1 MTKTY
6 RSILAMLALTVS
18 VAGASYGQDGA
29 IVYKGDAFPNQYWN
43 GRTNLPSWY
52 ANDTGEYWIRTRQGL
67 KKYDALGK
75 FVAETLFPFGIAQ
88 YLTEP
93 SKPFMVHTD
102 GTITIAGDRCFRIS
116 SQTEWSDFPYFLSV
130 HRSTDKRELVRFPDK
145 VQEYKSG
152 QFVDYITSIEQSAQL
167 AFDRDRNYFKYSYSN
182 GNMYLSQWNDLT
194 VLSQYVPTVGIS
206 GHGIVGTKYTY
217 WPGGATGYGI
227 TAINR
232 TTHGA
237 FTRVQGSGDV
247 YPYNALSIWSRVDN
261 NILLFDGYRV
271 QVLSSLLNVLS
282 ERRQVITNS
291 LTFFRDTRG
300 NLVTLD
306 YRYFVLTVF
315 DDAGNI
321 LQQIKLPQDCYA
333 DSVLRS
339 DDGGYVLWGGTSV
352 WKLSSTGKLISKL
365 STGYY
370 NNYPYSGSHFF
381 TVTGAEYVDGT
392 LLLYTDG
399 KWLTEQEIS
408 KSYMY
413 YEFGGVGKII
423 GSSNYLRLKS
433 GQIATID
440 GNTITVRQSFL
451 DRSPIFSY
459 SAPGQISYADFG
471 SDSTIW
477 LSGSFIFRRTDGTDI
492 TYPFAKF
499 DPITGE
505 EVYFGAIGE
514 GIGMVGG
521 PVPIVASGN
530 GMISMYGSQFDK
542 WGPDGD
548 FLLPST
554 TFSLSPEPTSDGWNR
569 STITATLAGKD
580 NAGGSGFKELRYTLD
595 TNAQQTSTNANTN
608 VDITGDGTHTLVFQS
623 VDQAGNVEAAQTKT
637 VKIDSVVPQSSA
649 SVNAGRDQVTITAT
663 DDRAGVKTIYFAVDG
678 GAEQV
683 YGGPFAI
690 TVGPHTI
697 TYRAVDKAGNVEA
710 SRNLITGIVLSSLEL
725 SQSAVL
731 GGGNVTA
738 TVKLTAAAPTGGAVI
753 NITSANAA
761 ATVPQ
766 TVNIAAGQSSATF
779 TVSTTAVATD
789 TDIKLEAIG
798 NDTKAA
804 ATLKVLA
811 PAPAT
816 LTLAPSSVRGG
827 ANSTGTVTLNG
838 PAPSG
843 GLVVSLASNKS
854 DATVPQSVTVAAGET
869 SKTFTVT
876 TSPVVNETAASI
888 TATTAG
894 GTKSATLTLTRS
906 QVSNLTVSP
915 STITSGATATGTV
928 TIDAPAPAGG
938 TSVSLAVD
946 KSTASVTSTVVIP
959 AGQTTATFTVFTS
972 SVSADTTVF
981 ISANANNSSRS
992 SSFTV
997 QPARQVPTSVTL
1009 NPTSVLGGAAAQ
1021 GTVQIG
1027 APAPA
1032 GGLTVSLT
1040 SNSAAAT
1047 VPGTVLVPAGQ
1058 TSATFNVATTAVTSP
1073 ATATITASAGGV
1085 SVSSNLTVRVLAPTT
1100 LVYSPATVTG
1110 GASSTATVTVSD
1122 PAPAAGIT
1130 VLLSSNNVAAKVP
1143 VSVKIAAGQ
1152 SSATFVVTS
1161 VAVAADVNASIT
1173 ATVGTQSLSNT
1184 LVVKAPVAQSVTF
1197 LPNSVLGGKASVGT
1211 VTLNGITAVGG
1222 RVVQL
1227 RSSNPAIAA
1236 VPASVTVPVGKNVI
1250 TFNVTTSA
1258 VLTSSD
1264 ITITA
1269 TTGAVEASGTL
1280 NVRPVVV
1287 KTVVLN
1293 PLTVVGPASSVGTI
1307 TLTEA
1312 APVGGV
1318 VVTLS
1323 SNNASAV
1330 VPASISIAAGKTS
1343 GTFTTTT
1350 KATGTPQVA
1359 TITAGLNGA
1368 TSTGTLTVTPVLVST
1383 LTVAPT
1389 SVTGGTNATGTVKL
1403 VSAPTVDTVVTLTS
1417 ANTAIV
1423 TVPAT
1428 VTVLKGTT
1436 MATFT
1441 VTTKKP
1447 AAQTAVTLSA
1457 VTGGAAKTV
1466 SVTVKP

>member
-1 MTKTY
+1 MLDQNGKIFDTSASGFTFGQSQFVSWSQNGNTKAFQHRFGGFYPSYGSAISKNAVIFSGYSNSIVSGSVLVSVNKNKGSMVVTGGWGASPGSFY
-6 RSILAMLALTVS
+6 TTPSVSSRSDNSILAFDGIRLQYFTESLRWLSWDRQPIMWPS
-18 VAGASYGQDGA
+18 RIDSYGDA
-29 IVYKGDAFPNQYWN
+29 NLIVHNQYY
-43 GRTNLPSWY
+43 GVLQRFDGKGNLLNEVNIPSCLDFKQDKSGAVFALVDNY
-52 ANDTGEYWIRTRQGL
+52 TIHEYSKDLVLARVRTRSNTVPAYRLFRDSVGAVHVSCLFNPTTAPTMRIVPVELFSELTPSGYELYTNGIDIQLL
-67 KKYDALGK
+67 KNGQQAY
-75 FVAETLFPFGIAQ
+75 
-88 YLTEP
+88 
-93 SKPFMVHTD
+93 TD
-102 GTITIAGDRCFRIS
+102 QSTFYVWNPIS
-116 SQTEWSDFPYFLSV
+116 
-130 HRSTDKRELVRFPDK
+130 RSNV
-145 VQEYKSG
+145 YA
-152 QFVDYITSIEQSAQL
+152 YI
-167 AFDRDRNYFKYSYSN
+167 
-182 GNMYLSQWNDLT
+182 
-194 VLSQYVPTVGIS
+194 
-206 GHGIVGTKYTY
+206 
-217 WPGGATGYGI
+217 PGGYYTQI
-227 TAINR
+227 TK
-232 TTHGA
+232 
-237 FTRVQGSGDV
+237 S
-247 YPYNALSIWSRVDN
+247 YVDN
-261 NILLFDGYRV
+261 EMKIHLFGR
-271 QVLSSLLNVLS
+271 
-282 ERRQVITNS
+282 
-291 LTFFRDTRG
+291 FDTD
-300 NLVTLD
+300 V
-306 YRYFVLTVF
+306 
-315 DDAGNI
+315 
-321 LQQIKLPQDCYA
+321 
-333 DSVLRS
+333 
-339 DDGGYVLWGGTSV
+339 
-352 WKLSSTGKLISKL
+352 
-365 STGYY
+365 
-370 NNYPYSGSHFF
+370 
-381 TVTGAEYVDGT
+381 VDGT
-392 LLLYTDG
+392 Y
-399 KWLTEQEIS
+399 
-408 KSYMY
+408 KSYP
-413 YEFGGVGKII
+413 
-423 GSSNYLRLKS
+423 YL
-433 GQIATID
+433 
-440 GNTITVRQSFL
+440 V
-451 DRSPIFSY
+451 
-459 SAPGQISYADFG
+459 
-471 SDSTIW
+471 
-477 LSGSFIFRRTDGTDI
+477 
-492 TYPFAKF
+492 F
-499 DPITGE
+499 DPITGDE
-505 EVYFGAIGE
+505 QYLGEV
-514 GIGMVGG
+514 GIGPGKFPTSPTSVVVNNGLTFAL
-521 PVPIVASGN
+521 IGN
-530 GMISMYGSQFDK
+530 YISV

-554 TFSLSPEPTSDGWNR
+554 TFSLSPEPTTDGWNR
-569 STITATLAGKD
+569 SAVKATLAGKD

-608 VDITGDGTHTLVFQS
+608 VYITGDGTHTLVFQS

-637 VKIDSVVPQSSA
+637 IKIDSVVPQSSA
-649 SVNAGRDQVTITAT
+649 SVNVARDLVTITAT
-663 DDRAGVKTIYFAVDG
+663 DDRAGVKTIYYAVDG

-710 SRNLITGIVLSSLEL
+710 SRNLVTGIVLSSLEL
-725 SQSAVL
+725 SQSSVL

-738 TVKLTAAAPTGGAVI
+738 TVKLTAPAPTGGAVV

-779 TVSTTAVATD
+779 TVGTTAVATD
-789 TDIKLEAIG
+789 TDVKLEAIG

-838 PAPSG
+838 PAPTG
-843 GLVVSLASNKS
+843 GLTVSLSSNKS

-894 GTKSATLTLTRS
+894 GTKSATLTLTRA
-906 QVSNLTVSP
+906 QVSNLSVSP

-928 TIDAPAPAGG
+928 SIDAPAPAGG

-946 KSTASVTSTVVIP
+946 KSAASVTSTVVIP

-992 SSFTV
+992 NSFTV

-1021 GTVQIG
+1021 GTVLIG

-1032 GGLTVSLT
+1032 GGLSVALT
-1040 SNSAAAT
+1040 SNNAAAT

-1058 TSATFNVATTAVTSP
+1058 TSATFNVATAAVTAP

-1100 LVYSPATVTG
+1100 LVFSPATLTG

-1122 PAPAAGIT
+1122 PAPTAGTT

-1152 SSATFVVTS
+1152 TSATFVVTS

-1173 ATVGTQSLSNT
+1173 ATVGTQALSNT
-1184 LVVKAPVAQSVTF
+1184 LVVKAAVAQSVTF
-1197 LPNSVLGGKASVGT
+1197 LPSSVLGGKASVGT

-1258 VLTSSD
+1258 VLTSSNV
-1264 ITITA
+1264 TITA
-1269 TTGAVEASGTL
+1269 TTGVVEASGTL

-1293 PLTVVGPASSVGTI
+1293 PLTVVGPASSIGTI

-1323 SNNASAV
+1323 SNNANAV

-1368 TSTGTLTVTPVLVST
+1368 ASTGTLTVTPVLVST

-1436 MATFT
+1436 TATFT

>member
-1 MTKTY
+1 
-6 RSILAMLALTVS
+6 MLALTVS
-18 VAGASYGQDGA
+18 VAGASYGQDGS

-75 FVAETLFPFGIAQ
+75 FVTETLFPFGIAQ
-88 YLTEP
+88 YLTDP
-93 SKPFMVHTD
+93 AKPFMVHTD
-102 GTITIAGDRCFRIS
+102 GTITIAGDRCFRIT
-116 SQTEWSDFPYFLSV
+116 SQTEWSDFSTFISV
-130 HRSTDKRELVRFPDK
+130 HRSADKRELVRFPDK

-152 QFVDYITSIEQSAQL
+152 QFVDFITGIEQGSFV
-167 AFDRDRNYFKYSYSN
+167 AFGRDKKYFTYTGYNGLLQQWDDLLPLSQRTISVGVYGSGLVGSKYSYWPS
-182 GNMYLSQWNDLT
+182 GNVS
-194 VLSQYVPTVGIS
+194 
-206 GHGIVGTKYTY
+206 
-217 WPGGATGYGI
+217 YGI
-227 TAINR
+227 TAVNAI
-232 TTHGA
+232 TGSG
-237 FTRVQGSGDV
+237 FTRLQSNGSLQ
-247 YPYNALSIWSRVDN
+247 PYLSLPAIWNRVDSNIMAFDGGRVQTFTPMLILNEDRRQIISNGSFLKRDVNGRLYTANTNHNLIYSFTDGGAIVKDVKLNDVVNYVHRDTFGILYVWDASSIRKYSENGVFIEQITSGYYYSSNGYAYKN
-261 NILLFDGYRV
+261 NITGVSEIDGVIYV
-271 QVLSSLLNVLS
+271 Q
-282 ERRQVITNS
+282 I
-291 LTFFRDTRG
+291 
-300 NLVTLD
+300 
-306 YRYFVLTVF
+306 
-315 DDAGNI
+315 
-321 LQQIKLPQDCYA
+321 
-333 DSVLRS
+333 
-339 DDGGYVLWGGTSV
+339 
-352 WKLSSTGKLISKL
+352 
-365 STGYY
+365 
-370 NNYPYSGSHFF
+370 NNY
-381 TVTGAEYVDGT
+381 
-392 LLLYTDG
+392 
-399 KWLTEQEIS
+399 KWLAINHVS
-408 KSYMY
+408 KNYDWQQWSNT
-413 YEFGGVGKII
+413 GIDL
-423 GSSNYLRLKS
+423 GSSALLQLKS
-433 GQIATID
+433 KEIAILS
-440 GNTITVRQSFL
+440 GNTILIYDSF
-451 DRSPIFSY
+451 DRRIPVFSF
-459 SAPGQISYADFG
+459 SAPGNIYFFDIGQN
-471 SDSTIW
+471 STIW
-477 LSGSFIFRRTDGTDI
+477 MSGSFTFRRTDGTDI

-499 DPITGE
+499 DPMTGE

-514 GIGMVGG
+514 GPGMVGG

-554 TFSLSPEPTSDGWNR
+554 SFSLSPEPTTDGWNR
-569 STITATLAGKD
+569 SAVKATLSGKD

-595 TNAQQTSTNANTN
+595 TNAQQTSTNATTN
-608 VDITGDGTHTLVFQS
+608 VDISGDGSHTLVFQS

-637 VKIDSVVPQSSA
+637 IKIDSVLPQSSA
-649 SVNAGRDQVTITAT
+649 SINSTRDQVTITAT
-663 DDRAGVKTIYFAVDG
+663 DDRAGVKTIYYSVDG
-678 GAEQV
+678 GPEQV

-697 TYRAVDKAGNVEA
+697 TYRAEDKAGNVES
-710 SRNLITGIVLSSLEL
+710 SRSLVTGIVVSSVEL
-725 SQSAVL
+725 NQASVL
-731 GGGNVTA
+731 GGGSVTA
-738 TVKLTAAAPTGGAVI
+738 TVKLTAAAPAGGAVV
-753 NITSANAA
+753 NITSANAS
-761 ATVPQ
+761 ATVPS
-766 TVNIAAGQSSATF
+766 TVNIAAGQSNATF
-779 TVSTTAVATD
+779 TVSTTPVAVD
-789 TDIKLEAIG
+789 TDVKLEASA
-798 NDTKAA
+798 NDTKASV
-804 ATLKVLA
+804 TLKVLA

-816 LTLAPSSVRGG
+816 LTLAPTSVRGG

-838 PAPSG
+838 PAPTG
-843 GLVVSLASNKS
+843 GIIVSLSSNKS
-854 DATVPQSVTVAAGET
+854 DATVPQSLTVAAGET
-869 SKTFTVT
+869 TKTFTVT
-876 TSPVVNETAASI
+876 TTPVVNETAASI
-888 TATTAG
+888 SATTAG
-894 GTKSATLTLTRS
+894 GTKSVTLTLTRA
-906 QVSNLTVSP
+906 QVSNLVVSP

-946 KSTASVTSTVVIP
+946 KSAASVTSTVVIP

-972 SVSADTTVF
+972 SVSSDTTVF

-1009 NPTSVLGGAAAQ
+1009 NPTSVLGGGSVQ

-1032 GGLTVSLT
+1032 AGLSVSLT
-1040 SNSAAAT
+1040 SNNAAAT

-1058 TSATFNVATTAVTSP
+1058 TSATFNVATAAVTAP

-1085 SVSSNLTVRVLAPTT
+1085 SVSSNLTVRVLAPST
-1100 LVYSPATVTG
+1100 LVFSPATVTG

-1143 VSVKIAAGQ
+1143 ASVKIAAGQ
-1152 SSATFVVTS
+1152 TSATFVVTS
-1161 VAVAADVNASIT
+1161 VAVAADVNANIT
-1173 ATVGTQSLSNT
+1173 ATVGTQALSNT
-1184 LVVKAPVAQSVTF
+1184 LIVKAPVAQSVTF
-1197 LPNSVLGGKASVGT
+1197 APSSVLGGKASVGT

-1236 VPASVTVPVGKNVI
+1236 IPVSVTVPVGKNVV

-1264 ITITA
+1264 VTITA

-1323 SNNASAV
+1323 SNSASAV
-1330 VPASISIAAGKTS
+1330 VPASVSIAAGKTS
-1343 GTFTTTT
+1343 ATFTATT
-1350 KATGTPQVA
+1350 KATATPQVA

-1368 TSTGTLTVTPVLVST
+1368 TSTGTLTVTPVLVAT

-1389 SVTGGTNATGTVKL
+1389 SVTGGTSATGTVKL
-1403 VSAPTVDTVVTLTS
+1403 ATAPTVDTVVTLTS
-1417 ANTAIV
+1417 ANTAVATI
-1423 TVPAT
+1423 PAT

-1436 MATFT
+1436 SATFT

-1447 AAQTAVTLSA
+1447 AVQTAVTLSA

>member
-1 MTKTY
+1 
-6 RSILAMLALTVS
+6 MLALTVS
-18 VAGASYGQDGA
+18 VAGASYGQDGSLDFVLKDVVVGKYPWLFNSSFSMLSNGEF
-29 IVYKGDAFPNQYWN
+29 ITNDSKFRKFDATGRLVSSIPSPSPWSRYWLGNNQQYMMD
-43 GRTNLPSWY
+43 GRVFDSNFNLLATY
-52 ANDTGEYWIRTRQGL
+52 TGPIWS
-67 KKYDALGK
+67 ALWGTSYEGQ
-75 FVAETLFPFGIAQ
+75 FFGSVSEIWTQYGPALVTYSDGQ
-88 YLTEP
+88 WSRKLSFGMGGMQWVTQSHALSKSYYSFHGRSYINNVSGGYLTSLETVSGLSSTP
-93 SKPFMVHTD
+93 VDIASMSDEYVYSISGNRLLQSKISANGSLKAVRFIGSSGVRD
-102 GTITIAGDRCFRIS
+102 GQFIYG
-116 SQTEWSDFPYFLSV
+116 PYTYNVSA
-130 HRSTDKRELVRFPDK
+130 RTDK
-145 VQEYKSG
+145 
-152 QFVDYITSIEQSAQL
+152 
-167 AFDRDRNYFKYSYSN
+167 
-182 GNMYLSQWNDLT
+182 T
-194 VLSQYVPTVGIS
+194 VSV
-206 GHGIVGTKYTY
+206 
-217 WPGGATGYGI
+217 
-227 TAINR
+227 
-232 TTHGA
+232 
-237 FTRVQGSGDV
+237 
-247 YPYNALSIWSRVDN
+247 
-261 NILLFDGYRV
+261 FDGYRV
-271 QVLSSLLNVLS
+271 QIFAPNGFLLKKFQRLIGSLSCQTWLRNGQLVGYDTVYQKLTWFDLQGNELKSVSVGNTFGADLKASQVYRITEDSSGNVWVLCDAPKNVKCLS
-282 ERRQVITNS
+282 P
-291 LTFFRDTRG
+291 DG
-300 NLVTLD
+300 NLIGEFSSPGNSGLAFDPQGRICTVDGATI
-306 YRYFVLTVF
+306 YRYSKTGELLQSHKLEGGNLAISKSGYLLTGGGLVTVNTPTGEPLFTLVAENGSDFALDDKSRIIITGSTGTTVF
-315 DDAGNI
+315 DLVTDNI
-321 LQQIKLPQDCYA
+321 FDLPF
-333 DSVLRS
+333 
-339 DDGGYVLWGGTSV
+339 
-352 WKLSSTGKLISKL
+352 TGKLISKGPGGNL
-365 STGYY
+365 AIY
-370 NNYPYSGSHFF
+370 NGDEA
-381 TVTGAEYVDGT
+381 VTI
-392 LLLYTDG
+392 L
-399 KWLTEQEIS
+399 
-408 KSYMY
+408 
-413 YEFGGVGKII
+413 
-423 GSSNYLRLKS
+423 
-433 GQIATID
+433 
-440 GNTITVRQSFL
+440 
-451 DRSPIFSY
+451 
-459 SAPGQISYADFG
+459 
-471 SDSTIW
+471 
-477 LSGSFIFRRTDGTDI
+477 
-492 TYPFAKF
+492 
-499 DPITGE
+499 
-505 EVYFGAIGE
+505 
-514 GIGMVGG
+514 
-521 PVPIVASGN
+521 
-530 GMISMYGSQFDK
+530 
-542 WGPDGD
+542 GPDGD
-548 FLLPST
+548 TS
-554 TFSLSPEPTSDGWNR
+554 SPITIYSQNTPQSEDGWNR
-569 STITATLAGKD
+569 TSIVATLTASD
-580 NAGGSGFKELRYTLD
+580 NFGGSGFKELRYTLD

-608 VDITGDGTHTLVFQS
+608 VDVSGDGTHTLVFQS

-637 VKIDSVVPQSSA
+637 IKIDSVVPQSSA

-663 DDRAGVKTIYFAVDG
+663 DDRSGVKTIYYAVDG

-725 SQSAVL
+725 SQASVL

-738 TVKLTAAAPTGGAVI
+738 TVKLTAPAPAGGAVV

-779 TVSTTAVATD
+779 TVATTAVATD
-789 TDIKLEAIG
+789 TDVKVEASG
-798 NDTKAA
+798 NDTQAS

-838 PAPSG
+838 PAPVG
-843 GLVVSLASNKS
+843 GMTVSLSSNKS

-869 SKTFTVT
+869 TKTFSVT

-888 TATTAG
+888 TAMTAG
-894 GTKSATLTLTRS
+894 GSKSATLTLTRA

-928 TIDAPAPAGG
+928 TIDTQAPTGG
-938 TSVSLAVD
+938 TAVSLAVD
-946 KSTASVTSTVVIP
+946 KSAASVTSTVVIP
-959 AGQTTATFTVFTS
+959 AGQTSATFTVFTS

-1032 GGLTVSLT
+1032 GGLSVSLI
-1040 SNSAAAT
+1040 SNNAAAT

-1058 TSATFNVATTAVTSP
+1058 TSATFNVATAAVTAP

-1085 SVSSNLTVRVLAPTT
+1085 SVASNLTVRVLAPTT
-1100 LVYSPATVTG
+1100 LVFSPATVTG

-1122 PAPAAGIT
+1122 PAPAAGTT

-1152 SSATFVVTS
+1152 TSATFVVTS
-1161 VAVAADVNASIT
+1161 VAVAADVSASVT
-1173 ATVGTQSLSNT
+1173 STVGTQSLSNT
-1184 LVVKAPVAQSVTF
+1184 LIVKAPVAQSVTF
-1197 LPNSVLGGKASVGT
+1197 LPNSVLGGKASVGI

-1264 ITITA
+1264 VTITA

-1287 KTVVLN
+1287 KTVVMN

-1318 VVTLS
+1318 TVTLS

-1343 GTFTTTT
+1343 VTFTTTT

-1389 SVTGGTNATGTVKL
+1389 SVTGGTTATGTVKL

-1436 MATFT
+1436 TATFT

-1466 SVTVKP
+1466 SLTVKP